1 VPVVVAA
8 LAAASA
14 AARLLKQLAIEP
26 LLAVGVTLLYCV
38 ITCVRVTV
46 CPAQSV
52 ADQVRVI
59 TLEQVEVGLLCVWL
73 VVTVS
78 SAPKLLVAVTTGTA
92 GIWLAHWTVTLAG
105 TPSNTGWLVKIVAV

>member
-1 VPVVVAA
+1 
-8 LAAASA
+8 
-14 AARLLKQLAIEP
+14 
-26 LLAVGVTLLYCV
+26 LYCV
-38 ITCVRVTV
+38 ITCVPVTV

-52 ADQVRVI
+52 ADHVRVI
-59 TLEQVEVGLLCVWL
+59 TLEQVEAGLLCVWL
-73 VVTVS
+73 VVTDN